1 MSSNV
6 RDNDLGQQKYFPLIA
21 VWWYWHALVLRLIVK
36 SLCCIQFLN
45 CVCLSLFCLQR
56 NKELTNNF
64 NRRPDIVLQRKL
76 FLKSFSQLSCQK
88 LQTFTTP
95 QASDRGGQHRLPQ
108 RGHGQVQWAS
118 QNGEIPAV
126 FKKKNLQFWHTYS
139 IFRPGVL
146 TDLQYRPIWIRDSLC
161 CLDRHALLTI
171 LNNWQIFSTEIPALL
186 TNYLVLANLKY
197 WDNSTLDI
205 YLLLTHS
212 EYLTG
217 LQHLHL
223 KYWRTL

>member
-95 QASDRGGQHRLPQ
+95 QASDRGGQRRLPQ

-126 FKKKNLQFWHTYS
+126 FKKKTFNSDIHIVFSDLEYWQTCS
-139 IFRPGVL
+139 IDQSELGTHSAAW
-146 TDLQYRPIWIRDSLC
+146 TDMHYWQSWTI
-161 CLDRHALLTI
+161 DR
-171 LNNWQIFSTEIPALL
+171 FSA
-186 TNYLVLANLKY
+186 LKY
-197 WDNSTLDI
+197 RHCWPTI
-205 YLLLTHS
+205 
-212 EYLTG
+212 
-217 LQHLHL
+217 
-223 KYWRTL
+223 